1 MLFSRD
7 SRIRG
12 YACLAAVQLLCS
24 GCFGYVTAE
33 RGTVPP
39 GQRVRVHLT
48 QEGLDDLVEFAPG
61 LTMDGTLV
69 RADSDQIVL
78 RVSVVDQTV
87 GIMTRSLGQDLTI
100 PASRIARLEQRELDR
115 RRTWLTVG
123 VGAAVVAAILTSFGE
138 GVPNP
143 ELPPVDEDPA
153 GFAPVRAVIPLF
165 MIGAGQRGNP

>member
-1 MLFSRD
+1 MLFARN

-12 YACLAAVQLLCS
+12 YACLAAVQLICS
-24 GCFGYVTAE
+24 GCFGYVPAE

-39 GQRVRVHLT
+39 GQKVRVHLT
-48 QEGLDDLVEFAPG
+48 QEGLGDLAEFAPG
-61 LTMDGTLV
+61 LRMDGTLL
-69 RADSDQIVL
+69 RTDGDQLIL

-115 RRTWLTVG
+115 RRTWLSVG
-123 VGAAVVAAILTSFGE
+123 VGAAAVAAILTSFGE

-143 ELPPVDEDPA
+143 ELPPVEEDPA
-153 GFAPVRAVIPLF
+153 GIGPVGAVISLF
-165 MIGAGQRGNP
+165 RIRTR

>member
-1 MLFSRD
+1 MLLLRN

-12 YACLAAVQLLCS
+12 YACLAAVQFLCS
-24 GCFGYVTAE
+24 GCFGYVPAE
-33 RGTVPP
+33 RATVPP
-39 GQRVRVHLT
+39 GERVRVHLT

-69 RADSDQIVL
+69 RADSDQVVL

-100 PASRIARLEQRELDR
+100 PAGRIARLEQRELDR
-115 RRTWLTVG
+115 RRTWLTAG
-123 VGAAVVAAILTSFGE
+123 VGAAAVAAMLTSFGE

-143 ELPPVDEDPA
+143 ELPPVEEDPA
-153 GFAPVRAVIPLF
+153 GFTALRAAISLF
-165 MIGAGQRGNP
+165 MIRAR

>member
-1 MLFSRD
+1 MLLARD
-7 SRIRG
+7 FPIRK
-12 YACLAAVQLLCS
+12 YVCVAAVQVLCS

-39 GQRVRVHLT
+39 GERVRVHLT
-48 QEGLDDLVEFAPG
+48 QEGPDDLAEFAPG

-69 RADSDQIVL
+69 RADSDQLIL

-115 RRTWLTVG
+115 RRTWLTAG
-123 VGAAVVAAILTSFGE
+123 VGAAVVAAMLTSFGE

-143 ELPPVDEDPA
+143 ELPPVEEDPA
-153 GFAPVRAVIPLF
+153 GFTAWRAAISLFKIP
-165 MIGAGQRGNP
+165 AR

>member
-1 MLFSRD
+1 M
-7 SRIRG
+7 
-12 YACLAAVQLLCS
+12 
-24 GCFGYVTAE
+24 TAE

-39 GQRVRVHLT
+39 GERVRVHLT

-61 LTMDGTLV
+61 LAMDGTLV
-69 RADSDQIVL
+69 RADSDQLIL

-100 PASRIARLEQRELDR
+100 PASRISRLEQRELDR

-123 VGAAVVAAILTSFGE
+123 VGAAAMATILASFGD

-143 ELPPVDEDPA
+143 ELPPVEEDPA
-153 GFAPVRAVIPLF
+153 GFGPVRAAISLVLIR
-165 MIGAGQRGNP
+165 AR